1 MDALFNVFSGFKEVK
16 TACCGS
22 GLFNGAGDCKEG
34 ANLCSNRGDFLFWDK
49 FHPTETASELA
60 ALTLAY
66 GEGAE
71 YVTPMNFSSLA
82 MA

>member
-1 MDALFNVFSGFKEVK
+1 MLIYLYIGFKDVK

-22 GLFNGAGDCKEG
+22 GRFNGIGDCIVG

-49 FHPTETASELA
+49 VHPTEKASELA
-60 ALTLAY
+60 ALTLVF
-66 GEGAE
+66 GEGSE